1 MRVGITGHS
10 NLTTTSVPLVD
21 RGIRAALA
29 DPPATGFTGVSCL
42 APGADQVFARVV
54 LDMGGRL
61 EVVLPAAD
69 YRARLRP
76 PQRPEFDALLAAA
89 SSVRVL
95 PFPRS
100 GRRAYLA
107 ASEAVIASVDRMVA
121 VWDGRPAD
129 GAGGTADV
137 VAHARGRGVPVE
149 VVWPRGAERG

>member
-10 NLTTTSVPLVD
+10 NLTTPSLPLVG
-21 RGIRAALA
+21 RGIRAAL
-29 DPPATGFTGVSCL
+29 PPEPGLTGVSCL
-42 APGADQVFARVV
+42 APGADQVFARIV
-54 LDMGGRL
+54 LDLGGRL

-69 YRARLRP
+69 YRERLRP
-76 PQRPEFDALLAAA
+76 PQRPEFDALLDAA

-100 GRRAYLA
+100 ERRAYAA
-107 ASEAVIASVDRMVA
+107 ASQEVIASVDRMVA

-137 VAHARGRGVPVE
+137 VASARRHGVPVQ
-149 VVWPRGAERG
+149 VVWPSGAERG